1 MRICFVGLDNL
12 PVLAPEF
19 NKFGVGGEQVQQTLL
34 ARALSRR
41 GFDVSMTVFDYGQSD
56 GASWDG
62 VKTVRAY
69 APNAGFPVFRFIHP
83 RWTGLW
89 SALRRANADV
99 YYVSCSG
106 ARVGQVAHFARHA
119 GKRVIYRVAHDRACD
134 PKTVMIRFWRDRRLY
149 EYGLR
154 NVDAILVQSVWQQAE
169 LLKNYGLSST
179 VAGMLVEPR
188 KLDLGFTDRGIDALW
203 VNNMRPFKRADR
215 FLDFAAATPSLHCH
229 MIGGPGVGFNHVFEE
244 ISRRATTIPSLV
256 FHGPVPYH
264 DVNEYYERSRVFV
277 NTSDSEGFPNSYLQA
292 WMRGTPV
299 VAFFDP
305 DGIIKREG
313 LGEAVT
319 SDSELQ
325 AAIVRL
331 NSDAR
336 LWQEASLRCQ
346 EYMRRH
352 FGEES
357 ILAPYISAFQG
368 SSPESKT

>member
-1 MRICFVGLDNL
+1 MKICFVGLDNL

-19 NKFGVGGEQVQQTLL
+19 NKHGVGGEQVQQTLL
-34 ARALSRR
+34 ARALSKR
-41 GFDVSMTVFDYGQSD
+41 GFDVSMIVYDYGQLD
-56 GASWDG
+56 GAIWDG
-62 VKTVRAY
+62 VKTIRTY
-69 APNAGFPVFRFIHP
+69 AQEAGIPVVRFIHP
-83 RWTGLW
+83 RWSGLW
-89 SALRRANADV
+89 TALRRANADV

-134 PKTVMIRFWRDRRLY
+134 PKTVMIRLWRDKRLY

-154 NVDAILVQSVWQQAE
+154 NVDSVLVQSVWQQAA
-169 LLKNYGLSST
+169 LQRNYGLPST
-179 VAGMLVEPR
+179 VAGMLVEPG
-188 KLDLGFTDRGIDALW
+188 KLELRFEERSIDALW

-215 FLDFAAATPSLHCH
+215 FLDFAASTPSAKCH
-229 MIGGPGVGFNHVFEE
+229 MIGGPGSGFDHVFEE
-244 ISRRATTIPSLV
+244 ISDRAATIPSLV

-264 DVNEYYERSRVFV
+264 DVNDFYERSRVFV

-305 DGIIKREG
+305 DGVIQREG
-313 LGEAVT
+313 LGETVS

-325 AAIVRL
+325 AAVTRL

-336 LWQEASLRCQ
+336 LWQEVSSRCKN
-346 EYMRRH
+346 YMRRH
-352 FGEES
+352 FDEDEV
-357 ILAPYISAFQG
+357 LLPYVSAIQDQL
-368 SSPESKT
+368 PQPRA